1 MGSGINGGEQL
12 LGKQFTCGG
21 GSRGNSGAV
30 VAEAEGSGLGDGPGL
45 GVMLLRWLSVAGAR
59 RSCGTTAAQNQ
70 ALVRQGR
77 RR

>member
-45 GVMLLRWLSVAGAR
+45 GAKLLRWFAVARMWWCGGPSV
-59 RSCGTTAAQNQ
+59 
-70 ALVRQGR
+70 V
-77 RR
+77 